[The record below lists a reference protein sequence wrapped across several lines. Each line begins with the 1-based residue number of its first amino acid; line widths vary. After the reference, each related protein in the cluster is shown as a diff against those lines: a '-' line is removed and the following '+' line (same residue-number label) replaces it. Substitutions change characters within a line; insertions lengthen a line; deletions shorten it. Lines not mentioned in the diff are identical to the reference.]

1 MWAGE
6 ARVRHMFKWMSGST
20 DKQVEARKGA
30 VSPGFMYHFPWE
42 SVGNYKYALYLPF
55 MFVLATGQDDA
66 DDWCYHMM
74 VIVVLR
80 YLQAWVWN
88 FLSRNHHIS
97 DKTRIQEKGVDF
109 VQVDREDNWDDYII
123 LQAYVASAVHLLPFL
138 YCSNGV
144 CHAYANF
151 PLYDGKG
158 LIKCLLIHMGPTEFI
173 YYWLH
178 RALHLHTLY
187 AKYHSHHHAS
197 FVPEA
202 VTGSVH
208 PFMEHL
214 MYTASFALPL
224 IGTWLAGGA
233 SMAMFYAYLLGF
245 DLLNM
250 IGHCNFEIFPV
261 WPFKYIPGLFYLL
274 YTPSFHS
281 LHHSK
286 VHVNFCLFMPLY
298 DWMYGTMDPNSWA
311 LFEKAA
317 SGVAVSH
324 KAPHTVFLAHGTELL
339 SVFHLPFMS
348 RTFAAH
354 PFKTHWL
361 MYVFW
366 PLTLPMLLVLRL
378 VGRVFVADKHRLG
391 DFNIQTWVTPA
402 FAIEFFFKSQ
412 WERINGYI
420 EGAILDADKA
430 GVEVFGLGALNKNEA
445 LNGGG
450 ALFVKKHPNLRMRVV
465 HGNTLTAAAVLQ
477 KIPQHTKSAFVL
489 GATSK
494 LGRAI
499 SLYLAARDVKVTM
512 VTASRERYEAV
523 VADCPAAARHN
534 LVHSTEIKDGS
545 DCDCWVVGRF
555 LSAAEQAVAPAGTTF
570 HQFVVPPLDELRKDC
585 RYTSLP
591 AFTLP
596 KAAQGFKSCE
606 MTMGRRNV
614 HACHAGALVHSLEGW
629 KHHEVG
635 AIDPQRIDLTWEAA
649 IKHGFAL
656 VPDPA

>member
-1 MWAGE
+1 
-6 ARVRHMFKWMSGST
+6 
-20 DKQVEARKGA
+20 
-30 VSPGFMYHFPWE
+30 
-42 SVGNYKYALYLPF
+42 
-55 MFVLATGQDDA
+55 
-66 DDWCYHMM
+66 
-74 VIVVLR
+74 
-80 YLQAWVWN
+80 
-88 FLSRNHHIS
+88 
-97 DKTRIQEKGVDF
+97 
-109 VQVDREDNWDDYII
+109 
-123 LQAYVASAVHLLPFL
+123 VHAMPFL
-138 YCSNGV
+138 YCSNGT
-144 CHAYANF
+144 CHRYADF

-158 LIKCLLIHMGPTEFI
+158 LFKMLLIHMGPTEFI

-178 RALHLHTLY
+178 RALHFHSLY
-187 AKYHSHHHAS
+187 AMYHSHHHAS

-214 MYTASFALPL
+214 MYTANFAVPL
-224 IGTWLAGGA
+224 LGTWLAGGA
-233 SMAMFYAYLLGF
+233 SVAMFYVYLLGF
-245 DLLNM
+245 DFLNM
-250 IGHCNFEIFPV
+250 IGHCNFEIFPA
-261 WPFKYIPGLFYLL
+261 WPFRVFPGLKYLI

-298 DWMYGTMDPNSWA
+298 DWMYGTLDPNSWI
-311 LFEKAA
+311 LFEKASA
-317 SGVAVSH
+317 GVAVSH

-348 RTFAAH
+348 RQFAAH

-361 MYVFW
+361 MYVLW
-366 PLTLPMLLVLRL
+366 PFTLPMLVMLRF

-391 DFNIQTWVTPA
+391 DLAIQTWVTPA
-402 FAIEFFFKSQ
+402 FAIEYFFKSQ
-412 WERINGYI
+412 WARINGYI
-420 EGAILDADKA
+420 EDAIVEADAA

-450 ALFVKKHPNLRMRVV
+450 ALFVKKHPELRMRVV

-477 KIPQHTKSAFVL
+477 KIPSSARKAFVL

-499 SLYLAARDVKVTM
+499 SLYLAKKGVKVTM
-512 VTASRERYEAV
+512 VTQSRERYEAV
-523 VADCPAAARHN
+523 VEDCAEPFRSNLQHSTDMADGADCN
-534 LVHSTEIKDGS
+534 
-545 DCDCWVVGRF
+545 CWVVGRF
-555 LSAAEQAVAPAGTTF
+555 LTAAEQAVAPPGTTF

-591 AFTLP
+591 AFTVP

-635 AIDPQRIDLTWEAA
+635 AIDADRIDLTWDAA
-649 IKHGFAL
+649 VKHGFQL